1 MGQKCGNLTHKHN
14 CRIASVDG
22 SIQENADSLIFN
34 NLELKAQNNNFFDV
48 VFCYIDFCSI

>member
-34 NLELKAQNNNFFDV
+34 NLELKARNNNFFRV